1 MSKKVLAIVLVALF
15 VSSCS
20 AVKKSEKA
28 IKEEVKKEEMRQEN
42 VETVYFDFDQAVL
55 KNDAQKIL
63 NKKVLP
69 VVKTDELLQIKIE
82 GHCDER
88 GTNAYNRILCKKR
101 AEAVKKYL
109 IENGVKSSRIKTVSY
124 GKTKPVDMGHNEEA
138 WAKNRRAVTISAAK
152 KR

>member
-28 IKEEVKKEEMRQEN
+28 KKEEMRQEN

-88 GTNAYNRILCKKR
+88 GTNAYNRILGKKR